1 MFLTQEYSTAFI
13 SVDGDPATEIGSE
26 EVVQRNVAVFQEI
39 EQVLKD
45 YPEYPYQAAFSI
57 DELRSKLV
65 AHVLRHLPNR
75 YSGMGNARKATKEP
89 KFSFRSKA
97 ERVRLDALIRGSILH
112 ILRENADWL
121 SRHLQQLDDSVAA
134 HRNPSDCNDKYELN
148 LLSVNNSDE
157 CGYLHYIALA
167 L

>member
-26 EVVQRNVAVFQEI
+26 EVVQQNVAVFQEI
-39 EQVLKD
+39 EKVLKD

-57 DELRSKLV
+57 NELRSQLV
-65 AHVLRHLPNR
+65 AHVIRHLPNR
-75 YSGMGNARKATKEP
+75 YSGMGNARKQTKQT

-97 ERVRLDALIRGSILH
+97 ERVRLDTLIRGSILH

-121 SRHLQQLDDSVAA
+121 SRHLQQLDDAVAA
-134 HRNPSDCNDKYELN
+134 HWNPSDCNDKYELN
-148 LLSVNNSDE
+148 
-157 CGYLHYIALA
+157 
-167 L
+167 